1 MSSQNRAME
10 YHGMVALQLLQILRA
25 LGRRKFPAFPKDW
38 PLFFAISR
46 TKLGISDAEL
56 SGGENSLE
64 MRHTKKTYFQS
75 SDSWG
80 TGNFALC
87 SLDPLDD
94 EGRRLSAFQIWSSNR
109 T

>member
-10 YHGMVALQLLQILRA
+10 CHGMGALQLLQILRA
-25 LGRRKFPAFPKDW
+25 LGRRNFPAFPKDW

-64 MRHTKKTYFQS
+64 ERRQTEKTYFQS
-75 SDSWG
+75 PDSWG
-80 TGNFALC
+80 TGNC
-87 SLDPLDD
+87 P
-94 EGRRLSAFQIWSSNR
+94 
-109 T
+109 